1 MRKKAIALILVF
13 ANIFTLAS
21 CGKPSGR
28 PGPFDD
34 DDNDNPSSEEQILD
48 LADKISKAISECDY
62 RQFKE
67 YCLEEPLKVKDV
79 IPYISENFDPD
90 SDFYMKKDDYVLTGN
105 MIASSIKYD
114 IDEDSFKEG
123 FRGRKCS
130 VGVTYSYK
138 DYNKVLDRSLSFL
151 SPAEFN
157 TRLYEINDRVDKP
170 FTLEFL
176 KQDGEFFLVNGDELA
191 EIYDYKGIENI
202 EYAGAL
208 FHMVDEMYMTGE
220 GWDPVTES
228 YYDTNSLEI
237 VLKISEQ
244 GRAYTWSYRYRVS
257 IETWPDWKH
266 LYLSDVIVE
275 EGPEEIRIKYTQ
287 EENLEPGFYAIL
299 FYSSYDTTIVG
310 MEFDVYNSQIPET
323 PETADSTGITDTEE
337 ITETDETTETT

>member
-1 MRKKAIALILVF
+1 MHKTIYEFWVSTNMRTDAF
-13 ANIFTLAS
+13 
-21 CGKPSGR
+21 
-28 PGPFDD
+28 
-34 DDNDNPSSEEQILD
+34 
-48 LADKISKAISECDY
+48 
-62 RQFKE
+62 
-67 YCLEEPLKVKDV
+67 
-79 IPYISENFDPD
+79 
-90 SDFYMKKDDYVLTGN
+90 
-105 MIASSIKYD
+105 
-114 IDEDSFKEG
+114 
-123 FRGRKCS
+123 
-130 VGVTYSYK
+130 
-138 DYNKVLDRSLSFL
+138 SFL

-208 FHMVDEMYMTGE
+208 FNMVDEMYMTGV

-323 PETADSTGITDTEE
+323 PETADSTDITDTEE